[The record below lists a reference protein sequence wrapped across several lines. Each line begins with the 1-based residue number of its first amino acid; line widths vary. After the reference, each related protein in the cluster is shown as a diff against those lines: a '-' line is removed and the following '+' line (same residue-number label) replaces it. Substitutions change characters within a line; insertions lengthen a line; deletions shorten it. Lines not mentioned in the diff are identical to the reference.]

1 MSYNHGLREICH
13 SITGGALAAQ
23 GKRKCKSDTKNPH
36 SLLNSDTVTGYWMPF
51 EAAKHVAA
59 NFCWKIRYA
68 LTPIFGTDFPQICQR
83 SEERARHIS
92 IPQSVIRYETER
104 AGRFRALETGHI
116 SKSETPTSPGSPVP
130 SSTTTT
136 TPAPRSSSDSTYS
149 QSGGNYEPPSKYS
162 RRTYADSIASARG
175 SPPSMFHSE
184 PPVSPA
190 PSTFTPVNPPRSHG
204 DWLSEAARRPRS
216 PRSLSFWVTS
226 RRPFRRAALERR
238 VSEEDPPR
246 LMDYRKRK
254 APHCE
259 SYLDVAMSTSRRFS
273 PPRGD
278 DATRTRGF
286 WDSEVEHSAG
296 DTDED
301 QGQNHSPK
309 RCANAVG
316 AAHALVHMLH
326 VNDSVETRH
335 SRGNLPRVDTTP
347 AWTRSPNISREDLSR
362 RRKSL

>member
-1 MSYNHGLREICH
+1 MSYNHGLRDICH

-23 GKRKCKSDTKNPH
+23 GKRKCKTQPQNIH
-36 SLLNSDTVTGYWMPF
+36 SLLSANTVTGYWMPF

-116 SKSETPTSPGSPVP
+116 IKSETPTSPGSPAP
-130 SSTTTT
+130 SSTT
-136 TPAPRSSSDSTYS
+136 TPAPRSPSDSTYS

-162 RRTYADSIASARG
+162 RPTYADSIASVRG
-175 SPPSMFHSE
+175 SPPSTFSSE
-184 PPVSPA
+184 PPISPA

-204 DWLSEAARRPRS
+204 SWSLEGPPRPSS
-216 PRSLSFWVTS
+216 PRSFSLWVTS
-226 RRPFRRAALERR
+226 RRPVRRAALERR
-238 VSEEDPPR
+238 APEEDPPR
-246 LMDYRKRK
+246 LIDYRKRK
-254 APHCE
+254 APHPQGF
-259 SYLDVAMSTSRRFS
+259 LDVAMSARHHFS
-273 PPRGD
+273 PLRGD

-309 RCANAVG
+309 RCANAVR
-316 AAHALVHMLH
+316 AARALVHMLH

-335 SRGNLPRVDTTP
+335 SSRPLPRVDTTP
-347 AWTRSPNISREDLSR
+347 AWTRSPNIAREDLSR